1 MDILRCNITMNV
13 MTYKGPFKATMLRQS
28 GYIAQV
34 GEKRKE
40 SIDNIHRKIS

>member
-1 MDILRCNITMNV
+1 MDTLRCNEKCHDLQRSFESKI
-13 MTYKGPFKATMLRQS
+13 LRQS
-28 GYIAQV
+28 EYMAQV